1 MESLRW
7 PTMPSVGEGVE
18 QLELSYTIVRN
29 VKWSSH
35 IEKQF
40 VS

>member
-1 MESLRW
+1 
-7 PTMPSVGEGVE
+7 MPSVGEGVE